1 MNKTLS
7 EMKTALDTRLK
18 EKMALEEER
27 DYIKETVG
35 KLQGQLSHT
44 QAEVHSTHSLTHSR
58 RRSAAYV
65 FRPDWK

>member
-7 EMKTALDTRLK
+7 EMKTSLDNRMK

-44 QAEVHSTHSLTHSR
+44 QAEVTVNPRVFIADR
-58 RRSAAYV
+58 RH
-65 FRPDWK
+65 D